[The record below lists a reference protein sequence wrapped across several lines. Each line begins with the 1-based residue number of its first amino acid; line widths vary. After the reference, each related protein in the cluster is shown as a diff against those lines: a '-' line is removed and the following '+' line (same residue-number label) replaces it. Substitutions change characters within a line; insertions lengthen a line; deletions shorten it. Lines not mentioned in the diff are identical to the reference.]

1 MILTQTQIIK
11 FRALTYFEND
21 QDKTVI
27 TFIQSVLV
35 TRPTMSNLG
44 AIRANPGPDVRAW
57 QF

>member
-1 MILTQTQIIK
+1 MILTQTQIIQ

-44 AIRANPGPDVRAW
+44 AIRAHPGPDARAW
-57 QF
+57 